1 LSSFIQVDKNEWE
14 AFLED
19 LSELERKY
27 KLLLKILDMDES
39 RLQTLTTPE
48 KKTEGSSAAPRHVPK
63 SPEKGVGEKVKDG
76 FLSRLKAKLEPTTP
90 SSMGRSAR
98 LGMLGRPQGYAACS
112 RCGSPIVR
120 ATKFCQRCGADFGK
134 MMCSCGRE
142 LGSGDRFCDLC
153 GRGVGS

>member
-39 RLQTLTTPE
+39 RLQTLSPHE
-48 KKTEGSSAAPRHVPK
+48 KKAEGSSAAPRQVPK
-63 SPEKGVGEKVKDG
+63 SPEKRVGENVKSS
-76 FLSRLKAKLEPTTP
+76 FLSRLKAKLEPRGG

-98 LGMLGRPQGYAACS
+98 LGMLGKPQGYAACS

-134 MMCSCGRE
+134 MVCSCGRE
-142 LGSGDRFCDLC
+142 LGSGDRFCDRC
-153 GRGVGS
+153 GREVRA